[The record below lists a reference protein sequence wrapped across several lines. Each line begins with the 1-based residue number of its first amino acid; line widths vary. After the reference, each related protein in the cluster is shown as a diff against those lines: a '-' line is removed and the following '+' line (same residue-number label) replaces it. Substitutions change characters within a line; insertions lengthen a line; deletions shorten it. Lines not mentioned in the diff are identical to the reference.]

1 MKKILLL
8 TICLP
13 LLSSCGSM
21 GKLVGSVARL
31 PIDIVKAGTGLYDEG
46 QKPPELSGGAYGDFS
61 DTVPEPMPL
70 GYAQ

>member
-1 MKKILLL
+1 
-8 TICLP
+8 
-13 LLSSCGSM
+13 M